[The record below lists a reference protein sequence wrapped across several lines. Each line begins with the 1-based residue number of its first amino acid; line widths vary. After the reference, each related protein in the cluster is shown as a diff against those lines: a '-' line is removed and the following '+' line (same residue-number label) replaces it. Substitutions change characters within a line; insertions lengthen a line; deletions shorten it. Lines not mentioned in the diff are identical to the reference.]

1 MSAITLMADIV
12 ILNMFLV
19 VACLP
24 VVTAGAAVRAASV
37 VVRDMAAG
45 VGSGYSMQFLR
56 ELTQRWKPVT
66 LYWLLLIALGATLAY
81 QQWVVFHAGLGRGTL
96 VVIEALALS
105 GAFIIAGVSVWFF
118 ALTSSRAPEARLSQ
132 LLSDAVL
139 ATFRHLGRT
148 LAAVAIL
155 LAGVAAVV
163 ALPIAWAVPLTTFL
177 VPALTLYLIR
187 LVVAAPLGERLG
199 D

>member
-37 VVRDMAAG
+37 VVRDIAAG

-66 LYWLLLIALGATLAY
+66 LYWLLLIALGAALRRANHKFERRFRAMEAMADADG
-81 QQWVVFHAGLGRGTL
+81 QALRGAVL
-96 VVIEALALS
+96 PV
-105 GAFIIAGVSVWFF
+105 GVRGGH
-118 ALTSSRAPEARLSQ
+118 RAPGSFRL
-132 LLSDAVL
+132 DA
-139 ATFRHLGRT
+139 ADEEPTS
-148 LAAVAIL
+148 
-155 LAGVAAVV
+155 
-163 ALPIAWAVPLTTFL
+163 AVPLCTMSS
-177 VPALTLYLIR
+177 
-187 LVVAAPLGERLG
+187 AASA
-199 D
+199 